1 MYILLSLI
9 FTYRIFSISFYPY
22 SFYSFGIVS
31 NDYKQENSRK
41 ELLNLEKKVVKDFL
55 YKKMKVNILFSDI
68 YNFEVFFLDKESK
81 ILGNKKKFE
90 CTQQKLILP
99 LSENKKFL
107 KSTLFGVIR
116 IVKLEC

>member
-1 MYILLSLI
+1 MYILFSLI

-22 SFYSFGIVS
+22 SLYSFDIVS
-31 NDYKQENSRK
+31 NDSTQQNSRK
-41 ELLNLEKKVVKDFL
+41 ELLNVEKKVVKDFL
-55 YKKMKVNILFSDI
+55 YKKMNVNVLFSDV

-90 CTQQKLILP
+90 YTQQKLILP

-116 IVKLEC
+116 IVKL

>member
-1 MYILLSLI
+1 MYILFSLI

-22 SFYSFGIVS
+22 SLYSFDIVS
-31 NDYKQENSRK
+31 DDSTQQNSRK
-41 ELLNLEKKVVKDFL
+41 ELLNVEKKVAKDFL
-55 YKKMKVNILFSDI
+55 YKKMNVNVLFSDV

-116 IVKLEC
+116 IVKL